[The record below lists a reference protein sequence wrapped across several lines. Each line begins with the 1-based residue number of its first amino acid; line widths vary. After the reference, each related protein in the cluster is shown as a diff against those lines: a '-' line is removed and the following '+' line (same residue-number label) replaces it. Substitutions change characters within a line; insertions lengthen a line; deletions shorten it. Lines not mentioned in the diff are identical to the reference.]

1 MLNKGL
7 RAAWQGEAEASLLE
21 MRQYYTVSEQQAGQR
36 LDRIIASFLSITRS
50 QAKIL
55 IDQAHVSVN
64 GVPKKAGYVVRAN
77 EQLSA
82 LPLPKAPLIAVPQ
95 AIPLDIVYEDESL
108 VAINKPA
115 GLVVH
120 PAPGRWQGTVV
131 NALLFRWGW
140 PDSGPSLRPGIVHR
154 LDKDTSGVM
163 LVAKNQCIGEQL
175 ARQFQARQIHKTYCA
190 VVVGYLTAPA
200 GEIALPI
207 GRHPTE
213 RKKMSVHAR
222 HSRSALSRY
231 QVVAESQGVS
241 FVRLFPETGRTH
253 QLRVHMAA
261 LGHPLVGDG
270 VYGLP
275 ASKLGSAPDIVQGF
289 SRQALHAEAIQFCHP
304 VREEMMTLRAPYPA
318 DIVALLAAL
327 GVFAEGENGHVLN

>member
-1 MLNKGL
+1 MPNKGL
-7 RAAWQGEAEASLLE
+7 GAAWQGEAEASLPE
-21 MRQYYTVSEQQAGQR
+21 VRQRYTVSEQQAGQR

-50 QAKIL
+50 QAKVL

-64 GVPKKAGYVVRAN
+64 GVRKKAGYVVRAN

-82 LPLPKAPLIAVPQ
+82 LPLPEAPTIAVPQ

-120 PAPGRWQGTVV
+120 PAPGQWRGTVV

-140 PDSGPSLRPGIVHR
+140 TDSGSSLRPGIVHR

-163 LVAKNQCIGEQL
+163 LVAKNQRVCEQL

-190 VVVGYLTAPA
+190 VVVGHLAAPA
-200 GEIALPI
+200 GEIAFPI

-261 LGHPLVGDG
+261 FGHPLVGDG

-275 ASKLGSAPDIVQGF
+275 ASKLGNAPGIVQGF
-289 SRQALHAEAIQFCHP
+289 SRQALHAEAIRFCHP

-318 DIVALLAAL
+318 DLVALLAAL
-327 GVFAEGENGHVLN
+327 GISAEGENGHVLN